1 MEAGRRRAQECLG
14 SLANAKGWEKSKERF
29 YPVSEGHGPADTL
42 VSDSGPQAVREH
54 ISAPG
59 HSHSPVSNPSSALK
73 AAV

>member
-14 SLANAKGWEKSKERF
+14 SLANAKGWEKGKERF
-29 YPVSEGHGPADTL
+29 YPVSEGHGPADSL
-42 VSDSGPQAVREH
+42 VSDSGPQTVREH

-59 HSHSPVSNPSSALK
+59 HSPSLVSNPSSALK